1 MKYQRY
7 KKWLSII
14 LALILICLSSSL
26 TQLNAQAAEHS
37 TTLEAPNP
45 GSQFLN
51 VDYFSLYAL
60 NANSGVWSVAA
71 DKDGF
76 TKGTVGN
83 YIKLSWESEDITVTK
98 IIIHATCNNGAT
110 SEHLSVQKTDSY
122 GDEVTTDID
131 NENKTISITADP
143 QIKTYFIISNYTKS
157 NSPDSSK
164 DCNFYNYDIDWIK
177 IVYTINSED
186 SETDQ
191 DSKTDSSPSN
201 QATEQVAKDKQL
213 AEEKSKIEAE
223 EKAKVD
229 AEEKAKA
236 DAEEK
241 AYEALVKNEE
251 SIQIEALASSTQT
264 ISLPSE
270 VQNITEKGEAVY
282 DLSRLQTTK
291 GIVKAIE
298 NLNSVISPGV
308 VAPSKEQVN
317 VYTSSPI
324 AFNAQI
330 VDAISQ
336 LNSDFVYMFK
346 YKGSLYRIKI
356 PAKTKMDLKG
366 ASFQGPLF
374 LAANYGTVEI
384 IK

>member
-1 MKYQRY
+1 MKYQSY
-7 KKWLSII
+7 KKRLSII
-14 LALILICLSSSL
+14 LALILICLSPLL
-26 TQLNAQAAEHS
+26 TQLNVQAAEHS
-37 TTLEAPNP
+37 TTLEAPNS

-60 NANSGVWSVAA
+60 SANSGAWSVQA
-71 DKDGF
+71 DQDGF
-76 TKGTVGN
+76 SEGRPGT
-83 YIKLSWESEDITVTK
+83 YIKLYWDSEDITATK

-110 SEHLSVQKTDSY
+110 YEHLRVLKNDSD
-122 GDEVTTDID
+122 GGEVTTDID
-131 NENKTISITADP
+131 GENNTISIADP
-143 QIKTYFIISNYTKS
+143 QVKTYFIISNYTKS

-164 DCNFYNYDIDWIK
+164 DCNFYNYDIAWIK

-191 DSKTDSSPSN
+191 DSETDSSSSN
-201 QATEQVAKDKQL
+201 QATEQL
-213 AEEKSKIEAE
+213 AEEKSKIETE
-223 EKAKVD
+223 EKDK
-229 AEEKAKA
+229 AE
-236 DAEEK
+236 DEEK
-241 AYEALVKNEE
+241 AYEALEKKEE
-251 SIQIEALASSTQT
+251 SIQIEALASSPQT
-264 ISLPSE
+264 LSLPSE
-270 VQNITEKGEAVY
+270 VQNKTEKEEAIY

-298 NLNSVISPGV
+298 NLNLIVSSDVASP
-308 VAPSKEQVN
+308 STEQVI

-346 YKGSLYRIKI
+346 YKGTLYRIKI
-356 PAKTKMDLKG
+356 PAKTKMDLMG
-366 ASFQGPLF
+366 ANFHGPLF